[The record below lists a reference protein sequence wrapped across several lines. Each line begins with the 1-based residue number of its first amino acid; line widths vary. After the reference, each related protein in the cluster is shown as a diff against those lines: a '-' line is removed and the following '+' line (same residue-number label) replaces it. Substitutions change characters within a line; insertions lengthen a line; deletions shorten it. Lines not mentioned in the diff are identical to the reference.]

1 MAGTVSNETGQAA
14 AGLDV
19 QLLASP
25 ARFSTRDQMDQYAS
39 QGTGASLQP
48 VGSLV
53 DIAASLKP
61 GATAKW
67 RASFQVNVVGITE
80 FGVYPVTAQLV
91 DMAGDVLASDPTLL
105 PFWPGQQAAGLL
117 RPLDIG
123 WTWPLI
129 DQPHHQ
135 VCSALTNSDLTGSL
149 GTGRPALGPADRRA
163 GQSWRGPDLGDRP
176 RAAERRRHDD
186 QGLPGRF
193 RLRLQRPG
201 R

>member
-1 MAGTVSNETGQAA
+1 MAGTVSNGTSQAA
-14 AGLDV
+14 AGLEV

-39 QGTGASLQP
+39 QGTGASLQQ
-48 VGSLV
+48 VGSPL

-67 RASFQVNVVGITE
+67 RASFQVNVAGITE

-117 RPLDIG
+117 RPLEIG

-135 VCSALTNSDLTGSL
+135 VCSALTNSDLAGSL
-149 GTGRPALGPADRRA
+149 GPGGRLSALLTA
-163 GQSWRGPDLGDRP
+163 GQAILTPT
-176 RAAERRRHDD
+176 
-186 QGLPGRF
+186 
-193 RLRLQRPG
+193 
-201 R
+201 